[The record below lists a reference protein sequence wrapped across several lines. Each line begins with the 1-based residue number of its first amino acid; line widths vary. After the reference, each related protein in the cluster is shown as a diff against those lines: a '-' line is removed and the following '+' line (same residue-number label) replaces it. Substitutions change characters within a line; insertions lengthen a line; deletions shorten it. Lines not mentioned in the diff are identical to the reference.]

1 MTDLT
6 IKNKFAVICNVVSGK
21 WLIISVLLGVSFIF
35 AIATYP
41 SIHTVTDDVL
51 VWVKSLLLPVIYKLY
66 LSIDAYVFSQK
77 SVVHENE
84 NGVTIH
90 SGNLFTNN
98 QINLLYSQL
107 EGVRVVQPFRFKL
120 FGISQ
125 IIFDQ
130 TNGVSTN
137 AWGFSYQDAQ
147 DFTDKISKNFA
158 IKVKNK

>member
-90 SGNLFTNN
+90 SGN
-98 QINLLYSQL
+98 
-107 EGVRVVQPFRFKL
+107 
-120 FGISQ
+120 
-125 IIFDQ
+125 
-130 TNGVSTN
+130 